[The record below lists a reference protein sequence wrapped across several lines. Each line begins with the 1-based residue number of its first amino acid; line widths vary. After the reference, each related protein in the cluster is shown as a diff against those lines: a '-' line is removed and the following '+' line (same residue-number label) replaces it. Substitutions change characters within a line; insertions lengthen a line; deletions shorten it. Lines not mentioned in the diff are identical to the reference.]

1 MNLFDELVIYN
12 KKRST
17 FSVNPYKFALW
28 LFMGT
33 IVMMFVA
40 LTSAYIVK
48 QSYGDWL
55 NFKLPNILWLNS
67 LVIIVGSITMHLA
80 YFFSKKKN
88 IKLFNLF
95 IFLTFLFSMIFLFG
109 QYEVWKYLIGN
120 DIYFVGNPSGSFL
133 YIFIGLHGVHFLSG
147 IIILTFIWFLV
158 LKNGINKKVIFKIQ
172 MCITYW
178 HFLGGLWL
186 YLFFFLIIN
195 H

>member
-67 LVIIVGSITMHLA
+67 LVIIIGSITMHLA
-80 YFFSKKKN
+80 YFFSKKK
-88 IKLFNLF
+88 I
-95 IFLTFLFSMIFLFG
+95 
-109 QYEVWKYLIGN
+109 
-120 DIYFVGNPSGSFL
+120 
-133 YIFIGLHGVHFLSG
+133 
-147 IIILTFIWFLV
+147 
-158 LKNGINKKVIFKIQ
+158 
-172 MCITYW
+172 
-178 HFLGGLWL
+178 
-186 YLFFFLIIN
+186 
-195 H
+195 

>member
-67 LVIIVGSITMHLA
+67 LVIIISSVTMHLA
-80 YFFSKKKN
+80 YFFSKRKN

-133 YIFIGLHGVHFLSG
+133 YIFIGLHGVHLLSG